1 MRLASLVVLGMVL
14 AACGAG
20 NGTGTGGGS
29 GGGTGTGGGTATG
42 GGAATGGGSATGGG
56 GSATGGG
63 GSATG
68 GGSGTGGGS
77 AATMTVTGTV
87 SAPTGQVVQ
96 GVSVI
101 LCVPTA
107 TGDCDT
113 TLSWQFNAT
122 GATASTT
129 FSFPDVPTRD
139 YTVLAYKDVNA
150 NQTLDVGDWIGGWL
164 DMSGTLKVVNTSTS
178 GITFGLNV
186 IPPAQSTTPAEL
198 VGYWS
203 QTSRS
208 YTIRA
213 DATYDWLSLYIN
225 YGSCITTD
233 RMEVTQTGHLAVQ
246 GTSLTFTPTASTLK
260 TTDCSGNVTTT
271 HSVGA
276 TRTFTWRVGAG
287 TSAATS
293 LYLTDP
299 TANPPSTDEFPKQ

>member
-1 MRLASLVVLGMVL
+1 MDWRLARHVGHAQGGQHQHLGHHL
-14 AACGAG
+14 RAQRHSPGAVDH
-20 NGTGTGGGS
+20 
-29 GGGTGTGGGTATG
+29 A
-42 GGAATGGGSATGGG
+42 
-56 GSATGGG
+56 
-63 GSATG
+63 
-68 GGSGTGGGS
+68 
-77 AATMTVTGTV
+77 
-87 SAPTGQVVQ
+87 GQ
-96 GVSVI
+96 
-101 LCVPTA
+101 
-107 TGDCDT
+107 
-113 TLSWQFNAT
+113 
-122 GATASTT
+122 
-129 FSFPDVPTRD
+129 
-139 YTVLAYKDVNA
+139 
-150 NQTLDVGDWIGGWL
+150 
-164 DMSGTLKVVNTSTS
+164 
-178 GITFGLNV
+178 
-186 IPPAQSTTPAEL
+186 L